1 MGDKVRVGLVYGGRS
16 GEHEVSLQT
25 ALAVMKAF
33 DYTKYEIKPFYIT
46 KEGDWR
52 AGDVLLAPPD
62 GLEHLRLSG
71 GSAASG
77 TEALMPVFNSL
88 PDQAAAIEQ
97 HQGYKRND

>member
-52 AGDVLLAPPD
+52 AGDAPARTA
-62 GLEHLRLSG
+62 GWAGAFETLGRQCRFWN
-71 GSAASG
+71 GSAYAC
-77 TEALMPVFNSL
+77 
-88 PDQAAAIEQ
+88 I
-97 HQGYKRND
+97 

>member
-1 MGDKVRVGLVYGGRS
+1 MDSFTGAF

-52 AGDVLLAPPD
+52 AGHVLLAPPD
-62 GLEHLRLSG
+62 GLEHLQLAG

-77 TEALMPVFNSL
+77 TKALMPVFQTAYRSKPL
-88 PDQAAAIEQ
+88 Q
-97 HQGYKRND
+97 